1 MKVLIRTVAGA
12 ALACALALTAWAQ
25 EIVPERLKE
34 LNKNISDLTTKIDER
49 SVAYPKVIKGI
60 RDKTVKIE
68 KAQDEVAKLIAD
80 LNQITDQMDIK
91 SDYRK
96 ELKALEDKVNEL
108 IVKVEQTD
116 DDTLKEMLVLL
127 KQRYAKIQK
136 IDRDRAEA
144 VIKAR
149 AAVRDLEDN
158 QERLVLIIQIGHIDG
173 AIAILEASLK
183 DFKDVVEDATAIA
196 RAVDEEVIA
205 SP

>member
-1 MKVLIRTVAGA
+1 MRPFIHAIAGVA
-12 ALACALALTAWAQ
+12 LSCAMSLSAGAQ

-68 KAQDEVAKLIAD
+68 KAQDEVDKLISD
-80 LNQITDQMDIK
+80 LNEITDQMDIK

-116 DDTLKEMLVLL
+116 DEALKDMLGLL
-127 KQRYAKIQK
+127 KKRYEKIQK

-149 AAVRDLEDN
+149 AAIRDLEDN

-173 AIAILEASLK
+173 AIAILEASLQ

-196 RAVDEEVIA
+196 KAVDEEVIA